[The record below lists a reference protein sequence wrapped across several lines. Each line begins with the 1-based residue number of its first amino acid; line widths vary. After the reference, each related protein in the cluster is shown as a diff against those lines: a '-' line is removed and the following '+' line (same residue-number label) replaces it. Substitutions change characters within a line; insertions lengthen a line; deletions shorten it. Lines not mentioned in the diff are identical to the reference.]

1 MAIPGHVRPQL
12 PEELDQVNLLRGMQ
26 ELVEAVEQGVG
37 LPAQRGGVGLQQ
49 EEADELEEEGV
60 VREGEE
66 QLHQSPA
73 GLLICGWGLGEDR
86 ERGALAIEKE
96 SRRSIE
102 LTV

>member
-12 PEELDQVNLLRGMQ
+12 PEELNQMNLLRGLR

-49 EEADELEEEGV
+49 EETDELEEEGV

-66 QLHQSPA
+66 QLHQSSA
-73 GLLICGWGLGEDR
+73 GLLIWGWR
-86 ERGALAIEKE
+86 KVGALN
-96 SRRSIE
+96 
-102 LTV
+102 